1 MLFMAF
7 SCELFMLVFQRL
19 HTLQMFFTLLPRTIQ
34 LVLQAKLLQL
44 VLPHIL
50 LVVSH
55 QRLVEFHYLLLL
67 LVHDRLHTI
76 QSLLQ
81 LLVLLFDSFV
91 L

>member
-1 MLFMAF
+1 
-7 SCELFMLVFQRL
+7 MLVFQRL
-19 HTLQMFFTLLPRTIQ
+19 HTLQMSFTLLPHTIQ

-44 VLPHIL
+44 VLSHIL
-50 LVVSH
+50 LVISH

-67 LVHDRLHTI
+67 LVYNCLHTI